1 MFVSFFTS
9 FLPLFFYK
17 YLFLSS
23 FWVVV
28 IDTVRCSRSGS
39 SNESDNFYFLDRNF
53 GKRKLLRGIDTI
65 RPVQLVP
72 FGRWGWRRTWIALC
86 DVNIFLFSVSIPPV
100 SQTVRLGASK
110 RFVFGRKDI
119 DSGGEWGGEKRRLSI
134 CLDLSIGECVR
145 SADSDVIRA
154 PNVCQSAACVRVDG
168 VGHRR
173 GFWGRLREWVAAW
186 Y

>member
-1 MFVSFFTS
+1 MTRTSTTRRRRCRACIQFRQSAGTFYFTLKKTHILTVVFVSFFTS

-28 IDTVRCSRSGS
+28 IDTVGCSRSGS

-72 FGRWGWRRTWIALC
+72 FGRWG
-86 DVNIFLFSVSIPPV
+86 
-100 SQTVRLGASK
+100 
-110 RFVFGRKDI
+110 
-119 DSGGEWGGEKRRLSI
+119 
-134 CLDLSIGECVR
+134 
-145 SADSDVIRA
+145 
-154 PNVCQSAACVRVDG
+154 
-168 VGHRR
+168 
-173 GFWGRLREWVAAW
+173 
-186 Y
+186 